1 MGQKVPSVIKK
12 RVIRAW
18 LEAKPRNV
26 IADELG
32 ISYGSVSNIIVQAKR
47 ESIKDI
53 DLLRVVVVLLKSNNL
68 DLTHFASSIRLKNR
82 LNGLKL
88 TETQVDSFLENIDIH
103 CFKEEIDPRE
113 FLSHIYKV
121 CSIADYLEVPIM
133 QLPDYLE
140 EKVKENKD
148 PVE

>member
-1 MGQKVPSVIKK
+1 MGQKVPSAIKK
-12 RVIRAW
+12 KVISAW

-32 ISYGSVSNIIVQAKR
+32 ISYGSVSNIIVQEKR

-53 DLLRVVVVLLKSNNL
+53 DLLRAVAVLLKSNNL
-68 DLTHFASSIRLKNR
+68 DLTQFASSIRLKNR

-88 TETQVDSFLENIDIH
+88 TEIQADSFLENMAIH
-103 CFKEEIDPRE
+103 CFKEEINPKE
-113 FLSHIYKV
+113 FLFQIYKV
-121 CSIADYLEVPIM
+121 CSIAEYLDVPIM
-133 QLPDYLE
+133 RLPDYLE

-148 PVE
+148 AIK